1 MDTVKLLIKI
11 FIPFLLIILF
21 NFLEYGFKW
30 DKTEQFIYPIILM
43 IITLTVFYVSKLR
56 RLFLIASVCI
66 LLVMV
71 LLYLTN
77 KLDLANIVGSFGF
90 TLLLIVVSAYLP
102 ELTKKGFIEKF

>member
-1 MDTVKLLIKI
+1 MDIVKLLTKI
-11 FIPFLLIILF
+11 LIPFFLIILF

-30 DKTEQFIYPIILM
+30 NKAEQFIYPIILM
-43 IITLTVFYVSKLR
+43 IVTLVVFYVSKLR
-56 RLFLIASVCI
+56 KLFLISSLCI

-90 TLLLIVVSAYLP
+90 TLLLIVISAYLP
-102 ELTKKGFIEKF
+102 QIIKKGFVERF